1 MTLRRIL
8 AIVALAVA
16 VAPAAVLAQQFSP
29 FTIGADFTDLSVT
42 RDVATAQL
50 LRGPALGAK
59 ATVAFRR
66 VELEGRYAEAALT
79 PDATTSTGAEDY
91 VDARIIARV
100 RVIPGLSLGAGPH
113 LRAFITPSGTARW
126 SRVELHARVEG
137 ELIAGIAQLR
147 VDTWYAASAES
158 NVQGGGTGAVGGE
171 AGMLIRIPRTPT
183 SLLVSYSAD
192 RATFVNEGS
201 EFVEGIR
208 VALVLDRILSAGSG
222 SR

>member
-1 MTLRRIL
+1 MTMRRML
-8 AIVALAVA
+8 NLLLWAC
-16 VAPAAVLAQQFSP
+16 APAAIGAQEFSP
-29 FTIGADFTDLSVT
+29 LTLGIDFSALSLT
-42 RDVATAQL
+42 RSIATTQRL
-50 LRGPALGAK
+50 TGPALGAK
-59 ATVAFRR
+59 ASIAFRR
-66 VELEGRYAEAALT
+66 FELEGRYTEAALT
-79 PDATTSTGAEDY
+79 PDALSATGPEDY

-126 SRVELHARVEG
+126 SRLELHARFEG
-137 ELIAGIAQLR
+137 ELIAGVAQLR

-183 SLLVSYSAD
+183 SLYLGYAAD

-201 EFVEGIR
+201 EFVDGIR
-208 VALVLDRILSAGSG
+208 IALVLDRILAAGSG
-222 SR
+222 TR

>member
-8 AIVALAVA
+8 MLLAMA
-16 VAPAAVLAQQFSP
+16 SAPAALRAQEFSP

-42 RDVATAQL
+42 RDVATSQL

-66 VELEGRYAEAALT
+66 FELEGRYAEAALT
-79 PDATTSTGAEDY
+79 PDALSSTGAEDY

-100 RVIPGLSLGAGPH
+100 RVGSGISLGAGPH
-113 LRAFITPSGTARW
+113 LRAFVTPSGTARW
-126 SRVELHARVEG
+126 SRMELHARFEG
-137 ELIAGIAQLR
+137 ELIAGLAQLR

-183 SLLVSYSAD
+183 SLYLSYSAD
-192 RATFVNEGS
+192 RASFVNEGS

-208 VALVLDRILSAGSG
+208 VALVLDRILTGRSG

>member
-1 MTLRRIL
+1 MSPRRFLVLLVAACAPTL
-8 AIVALAVA
+8 AT
-16 VAPAAVLAQQFSP
+16 AQQFSP

-50 LRGPALGAK
+50 LTGPAFGAK
-59 ATVAFRR
+59 ATFAFRR
-66 VELEGRYAEAALT
+66 LELEGRYAEASLT
-79 PDATTSTGAEDY
+79 PDALTSTGAEDY

-100 RVIPGLSLGAGPH
+100 YLISGLSIGGGPH
-113 LRAFITPSGTARW
+113 LRAFVTPSGTARW
-126 SRVELHARVEG
+126 SRMEVHARYEG
-137 ELIAGIAQLR
+137 ELIAGLAQLR
-147 VDTWYAASAES
+147 IDTWYAASAES

-183 SLLVSYSAD
+183 SLYLGYSAD
-192 RATFVNEGS
+192 RATFVTEGS

-208 VALVLDRILSAGSG
+208 VALVLDRILSARAG